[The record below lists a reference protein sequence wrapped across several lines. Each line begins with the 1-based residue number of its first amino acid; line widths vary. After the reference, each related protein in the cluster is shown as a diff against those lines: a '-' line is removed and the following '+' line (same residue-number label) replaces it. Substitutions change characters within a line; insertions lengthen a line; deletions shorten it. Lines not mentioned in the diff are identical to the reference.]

1 MGERRSHD
9 ADRGRR
15 SAHIGGTVPGP
26 GLEAALAAALRE
38 DGVDTEGEQRAMTA
52 FRTARDTGA
61 HRARPRRR
69 DDWRPTPAPA
79 T

>member
-15 SAHIGGTVPGP
+15 YAHPGCTVPGA
-26 GLEAALAAALRE
+26 GLEALLAAALRE
-38 DGVDTEGEQRAMTA
+38 DGADTEGEQRALSA
-52 FRTARDTGA
+52 FRTARDVGA

-69 DDWRPTPAPA
+69 DDWRRVR
-79 T
+79 